1 MILLLADTCADAERI
16 RQTVDDAAIIVGD
29 ASELTSADSRTDCMI
44 IGCRS
49 RFIEDRIVLIKDIG
63 RRLPLIPVILVT
75 DRDISVPRLLR
86 GVNIFSLV
94 WFDDVQTQLQSQV
107 EEARHTVALS
117 RLSETVRRSGLPPAL
132 RAGLV
137 HSFQR
142 ARSMPVRNVAEL
154 AQAVRRSPITISQQ
168 FRIHAGGVTTLS
180 SFIGGLVLL
189 RALQLRLAGST
200 WTKVSEHLG
209 LARATLNRRSRAW
222 LGCTLTEL
230 ERIAPEHL
238 LASFVSKY
246 LRPLLEET
254 VSEAVAKRP
263 PTD

>member
-1 MILLLADTCADAERI
+1 
-16 RQTVDDAAIIVGD
+16 
-29 ASELTSADSRTDCMI
+29 MI